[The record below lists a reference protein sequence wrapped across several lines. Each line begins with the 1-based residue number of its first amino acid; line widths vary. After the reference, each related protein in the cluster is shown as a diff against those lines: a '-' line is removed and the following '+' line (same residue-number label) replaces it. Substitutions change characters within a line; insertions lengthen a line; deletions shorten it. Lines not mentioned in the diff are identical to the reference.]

1 MFNFHP
7 SRIAAAAVLAAL
19 PAVGLAVTAAP
30 AHADAPNPVQ
40 QPKDG
45 HDDDSMGGI
54 DGMGAVGNGLLDH
67 DRGGQGDDKGGKGGH
82 GSMMGGPKGGQGSRG
97 SMMDGLG

>member
-30 AHADAPNPVQ
+30 AHADAPPPAHHQ
-40 QPKDG
+40 QKDG
-45 HDDDSMGGI
+45 PDDDSMGG
-54 DGMGAVGNGLLDH
+54 GLSGSNGLDSGFLGHDH
-67 DRGGQGDDKGGKGGH
+67 GGPGGDEGGEGGEGGH
-82 GSMMGGPKGGQGSRG
+82 GSMGG
-97 SMMDGLG
+97 GLGGGLGGLR

>member
-19 PAVGLAVTAAP
+19 PAVGFAVTAAP
-30 AHADAPNPVQ
+30 AHADAPTPAHH

-45 HDDDSMGGI
+45 HDDDSMGGGLS
-54 DGMGAVGNGLLDH
+54 GMNGLGSGLLDH
-67 DRGGQGDDKGGKGGH
+67 DHGDHGDEGGEGGEGGH
-82 GSMMGGPKGGQGSRG
+82 GSMMGGLG
-97 SMMDGLG
+97 GLG